1 MLDELLASPTDP
13 APEVHTQRIAAA
25 RAAAASMRSP
35 ETASITAWS
44 LCCMVGNIL
53 ETMLQHGLV
62 ADPDGLLQD
71 GFDALKRAT
80 EATRAPGD
88 PVILPPA
95 DFPVVEAMVEDW
107 AAVMVAMPARDI
119 IRAFRA
125 TDRRIRDIEAGRTA
139 GCKTAAVTYG
149 YIHPDDNPRHWGA
162 DVVVDHPLELRAV
175 LDRALCSC

>member
-1 MLDELLASPTDP
+1 MKKRPKSRRSSVAQIDCFSMLDELLASPTDP
-13 APEVHTQRIAAA
+13 APEVHTNRIAAA
-25 RAAAASMRSP
+25 RSAVVSMRSP

-53 ETMLQHGLV
+53 ETMIQLGLV

-80 EATRAPGD
+80 EAVRAPGA
-88 PVILPPA
+88 PVALPPA

-125 TDRRIRDIEAGRTA
+125 TDRRIRDIEAGRLQPHDYTVTT
-139 GCKTAAVTYG
+139 GAAKAL
-149 YIHPDDNPRHWGA
+149 GA
-162 DVVVDHPLELRAV
+162 RL
-175 LDRALCSC
+175 

>member
-1 MLDELLASPTDP
+1 MKKRPKSRRPSVAQIDCFSMLDELLASPTDP

-25 RAAAASMRSP
+25 RAAVASMRSL
-35 ETASITAWS
+35 ETASITSWS

-80 EATRAPGD
+80 EAVRAPGA
-88 PVILPPA
+88 PAALPPA

-125 TDRRIRDIEAGRTA
+125 TDRRIRDIEAGRLQPHDYTVTT
-139 GCKTAAVTYG
+139 GAAKAL
-149 YIHPDDNPRHWGA
+149 GA
-162 DVVVDHPLELRAV
+162 RL
-175 LDRALCSC
+175 

>member
-1 MLDELLASPTDP
+1 MKHRPRSRRSSVAQIDSFTMMDELLASPDDP
-13 APEVHTQRIAAA
+13 APEVHAARIAAA
-25 RAAAASMRSP
+25 RAALEQMRSP

-107 AAVMVAMPARDI
+107 SAVMVAMPARDI

-125 TDRRIRDIEAGRTA
+125 TDRRIRDIEAGRLQPHDYTVTT
-139 GCKTAAVTYG
+139 GAAKAL
-149 YIHPDDNPRHWGA
+149 GA
-162 DVVVDHPLELRAV
+162 RL
-175 LDRALCSC
+175 

>member
-1 MLDELLASPTDP
+1 
-13 APEVHTQRIAAA
+13 
-25 RAAAASMRSP
+25 
-35 ETASITAWS
+35 
-44 LCCMVGNIL
+44 MVGNIL

-80 EATRAPGD
+80 EAVRAPGA
-88 PVILPPA
+88 PVALPPA

-125 TDRRIRDIEAGRTA
+125 TDRRIRDIEAGRLQPHDYTVTT
-139 GCKTAAVTYG
+139 GAA
-149 YIHPDDNPRHWGA
+149 
-162 DVVVDHPLELRAV
+162 
-175 LDRALCSC
+175 RALGARL

>member
-1 MLDELLASPTDP
+1 MKKRPKSRRSSVAQIDCFSMLDELLASPTDP
-13 APEVHTQRIAAA
+13 APEVHAQRIAAA
-25 RAAAASMRSP
+25 RAAVASMRSP

-125 TDRRIRDIEAGRTA
+125 TDRRIRDIEAGRLQPHDYTVTT
-139 GCKTAAVTYG
+139 GAA
-149 YIHPDDNPRHWGA
+149 
-162 DVVVDHPLELRAV
+162 
-175 LDRALCSC
+175 RALGARL

>member
-25 RAAAASMRSP
+25 RAAVASMRSP
-35 ETASITAWS
+35 ETASITSWS

-80 EATRAPGD
+80 QATRAPGG
-88 PVILPPA
+88 PVVLPAA
-95 DFPVVEAMVEDW
+95 DFPAVEGMVEDW
-107 AAVMVAMPARDI
+107 ATLIATAPARAV

-125 TDRRIRDIEAGRTA
+125 TDRRIRDIEAGRLQPHDYTVTT
-139 GCKTAAVTYG
+139 GAA
-149 YIHPDDNPRHWGA
+149 
-162 DVVVDHPLELRAV
+162 
-175 LDRALCSC
+175 RALGARL

>member
-1 MLDELLASPTDP
+1 MKHRPRSRRSSVAQIDCFTMMDELLASPDEP
-13 APEVHTQRIAAA
+13 APPEVHAGRIAAA
-25 RAAAASMRSP
+25 RAALVQMRSP

-62 ADPDGLLQD
+62 ADPDGLLHD

-95 DFPVVEAMVEDW
+95 DFPVVDAMVEDW

-125 TDRRIRDIEAGRTA
+125 TDRRIRDIEAGRLQPHDYTVTT
-139 GCKTAAVTYG
+139 GAA
-149 YIHPDDNPRHWGA
+149 
-162 DVVVDHPLELRAV
+162 
-175 LDRALCSC
+175 RALGARL

>member
-1 MLDELLASPTDP
+1 MKPRRPSRRSSVAQIDCFTMMDELLASPEEP
-13 APEVHTQRIAAA
+13 APPEVHAGRIVAA
-25 RAAAASMRSP
+25 RSALVRMRSP
-35 ETASITAWS
+35 ETANITAWS

-125 TDRRIRDIEAGRTA
+125 TDRRIRDIEAGRLQPHDYTVTT
-139 GCKTAAVTYG
+139 GAAKAL
-149 YIHPDDNPRHWGA
+149 GA
-162 DVVVDHPLELRAV
+162 RL
-175 LDRALCSC
+175 